1 MKQLNLVPAEELTVD
16 GLGTAAEAVPKVLT
30 SLANLAGTTKHMLI
44 MRRITVKLLLPVAAE
59 LELDPSLLVPAL
71 IALHV
76 GLAVDKE
83 LAEAASELVVWSQ
96 LSEARITPPVCVCIF
111 KWHFVTCFFFFS

>member
-16 GLGTAAEAVPKVLT
+16 ELGTAAEAVPKVLT

-76 GLAVDKE
+76 DLAVDKE
-83 LAEAASELVVWSQ
+83 LAKAASELVVWSQ
-96 LSEARITPPVCVCIF
+96 LSEARIAPPVCVCVCI
-111 KWHFVTCFFFFS
+111 FFSNDTL